1 MASAHFLSKNF
12 EHAALYLNSVRTHY
26 YNDDTFN
33 FNFAQAKGMLNQF
46 QEVEELLTMIQSE
59 KIRNDFT
66 YVQWLARA
74 CKTCIAI
81 FVISFSIL

>member
-46 QEVEELLTMIQSE
+46 QEVEELLTMIQNE

-74 CKTCIAI
+74 CMRI
-81 FVISFSIL
+81 